1 MEKGSFK
8 ESSTIEEK
16 EEEYETVGEI
26 IKKARISKK
35 LKIEEVADKI
45 RIRAQYLEAI
55 ENGDFQD
62 LPGATYASGFVRT
75 YASFLGLDSNVI
87 YDRFREEAS
96 GIGQKITLS
105 VMEPEEEGS
114 HPGRKEIVIAIVL
127 FLIGYGL
134 WSIFSSYEDE
144 TTLSETVDTS
154 TVTEEVPVEISVK
167 EDIIPS
173 EKQSF
178 SQEAPEISNIG
189 TSVSEISE
197 QGLKGEPLIEEERV
211 SSDSSVDKA
220 SGAKEE
226 DVSQPEAT
234 PSPSSRVVIIANS
247 ETWVQISKD
256 RDNIVS
262 RVLAKGDKY
271 YVPEEEGLLLR
282 TGNAGGLDIYV
293 DGEKIAPIGPKGSI
307 RSGVLLDAEALLLR

>member
-1 MEKGSFK
+1 MEKGSLK

-87 YDRFREEAS
+87 YDRFREESS
-96 GIGQKITLS
+96 GIGQKLTLS

-114 HPGRKEIVIAIVL
+114 YPGRKEIVIAIVL

-134 WSIFSSYEDE
+134 WSVFSSYEDE

-197 QGLKGEPLIEEERV
+197 QGLKVEPLIEEERV
-211 SSDSSVDKA
+211 SSDSSGDKT

-256 RDNIVS
+256 SDNIVS
-262 RVLAKGDKY
+262 RVLSKGDKY